1 MYDNERRRNDHR
13 EYALHFTYYMY
24 LHELFSP
31 VKTRSRMKSGA
42 PRPSGDVGD
51 FPELKLSDEQMGRR
65 TSSEQ
70 LSESKL
76 QKRAKSV
83 TKVRTTGGGTLEL

>member
-1 MYDNERRRNDHR
+1 
-13 EYALHFTYYMY
+13 MY
-24 LHELFSP
+24 LHESSP
-31 VKTRSRMKSGA
+31 VKTRSRMKSGV

-51 FPELKLSDEQMGRR
+51 FPELKMSDEQMGRR

-76 QKRAKSV
+76 HKRAKSV
-83 TKVRTTGGGTLEL
+83 TKVRIIGEAYYNYNGIV

>member
-1 MYDNERRRNDHR
+1 MRTACRHMN
-13 EYALHFTYYMY
+13 
-24 LHELFSP
+24 LHESSP
-31 VKTRSRMKSGA
+31 VKTRSRMKSGV

-51 FPELKLSDEQMGRR
+51 FPELKMSDEQMGRR

-76 QKRAKSV
+76 HKRAKSV
-83 TKVRTTGGGTLEL
+83 TKVRTTGGAH

>member
-1 MYDNERRRNDHR
+1 
-13 EYALHFTYYMY
+13 
-24 LHELFSP
+24 
-31 VKTRSRMKSGA
+31 MKSGV

-51 FPELKLSDEQMGRR
+51 FPELKMSDEQMGRR

-76 QKRAKSV
+76 HKRAKSV
-83 TKVRTTGGGTLEL
+83 TKVRYIGEAY

>member
-1 MYDNERRRNDHR
+1 
-13 EYALHFTYYMY
+13 MY
-24 LHELFSP
+24 LHEPFSP
-31 VKTRSRMKSGA
+31 VKTRSRMKSGV

-51 FPELKLSDEQMGRR
+51 FPELKMSDEQMGRR

-76 QKRAKSV
+76 HKRAKSV
-83 TKVRTTGGGTLEL
+83 TKVRTIGEAYYI